1 MSLRY
6 CLGTLVLLSVMGTAA
21 SRAQGQTAYGQAGR
35 QSAPAAYQPTSAYQQ
50 TTGRNNAALN
60 FYGRPKSLQHTQQ
73 TRAVPLPSPQP
84 TGGNAPTKPFSG
96 VQQASSI
103 SPYLAL
109 DNIETSTS
117 LPNYFL
123 FVKPQLDFQARL
135 RAQNAQ
141 NWRQQQQMNAAA
153 ARSAA
158 GNTAGETATTGHAT
172 QFMNNGGYYPGLR

>member
-6 CLGTLVLLSVMGTAA
+6 CLGTLVLLSVAGTAA
-21 SRAQGQTAYGQAGR
+21 SRAHGQAGR
-35 QSAPAAYQPTSAYQQ
+35 QPATAAYQPTSAYQQ
-50 TTGRNNAALN
+50 STGRNNAALN

-73 TRAVPLPSPQP
+73 SRAMPLPPPAQP
-84 TGGNAPTKPFSG
+84 TNGRAPAKPFSG
-96 VQQASSI
+96 VQQTSSI

-153 ARSAA
+153 ARSAS
-158 GNTAGETATTGHAT
+158 GNTAGETATTGDST